1 MAMTRNL
8 DPADYAVISQAL
20 QAIGREMGAKLVR
33 SAYSTVV
40 REARDASAAL
50 TDRHGHV
57 IAQAELIPMQLG
69 SIGATIQPC
78 LERFPVE
85 TLEPGDFL
93 ITNDPYHGGQHLQD
107 VFIFTPIFVDGR
119 VVGFSASIAH
129 HLDLGGGN
137 PGLNASSRDV
147 YQEGIII
154 PPSKYSE
161 RRDWNGGGLERLIA
175 ANVRVPGQTIGD
187 FYAQFAANHI
197 GAARG
202 AQLCARYGTDTV
214 EATMAELQ
222 DYAERRVRA
231 AIAALPDGTYVGED
245 ALDDRWGD
253 GGTLTVRAT
262 ITVKGDT
269 LAVDFKGT
277 AGQVACHVNA
287 PFASTVSA
295 TLSCLKA
302 VLTGP
307 DVPFNEGAKRPITV
321 TAPYGSILNP
331 RPPAPV
337 RARMNSA
344 YRAYGAVMRALGQAA
359 PDRVVAQGYDTTWAA
374 ALSYL
379 TPDGYKVHLDILGG
393 GLGAGSRS
401 DGCDAVD
408 GPLSNCSNTPIE
420 VLDMDFDA
428 YRATAYEL
436 VADSGGAGVH
446 RGGAGY
452 RRAYAVVTD
461 GVNFATYADRFQRAP
476 QGLAGGRPGAS
487 ALCRV
492 RRDGQVIDAAINT
505 GMILAKGDTVEFI
518 TGGGGGHG
526 DGRARP
532 RGQLAEDI
540 ADGLVSEAAARR
552 DYGLALGA
560 D

>member
-1 MAMTRNL
+1 MPSNL

-50 TDRHGHV
+50 TDRDGHV
-57 IAQAELIPMQLG
+57 VAQAELIPMQLG

-78 LERFPVE
+78 LELFPAD
-85 TLEPGDFL
+85 TLEPDDFL

-107 VFIFTPIFVDGR
+107 VFIFTPIFVDAR

-137 PGLNASSRDV
+137 PGLNASSRDI

-154 PPSKYSE
+154 PPSKYNE

-175 ANVRVPGQTIGD
+175 ANVRVPAQTIGD
-187 FYAQFAANHI
+187 FYAEFAANHI
-197 GAARG
+197 GRARV
-202 AQLCARYGTDTV
+202 AQLCARYGVATV
-214 EATMAELQ
+214 EATMAEVQ

-231 AIAALPDGTYVGED
+231 AIAALPDGTYRGED
-245 ALDDRWGD
+245 AMDDVWGE
-253 GGTLTVRAT
+253 GRPLPVRAT
-262 ITVKGDT
+262 VTVKGDE
-269 LAVDFKGT
+269 LAVDFAGT
-277 AGQVACHVNA
+277 ADQVGCHVNA

-321 TAPYGSILNP
+321 TAPLGSLLNP
-331 RPPAPV
+331 RHPAPV

-344 YRAYGAVMRALGQAA
+344 YRAYGAVMRALGRAA
-359 PDRVVAQGYDTTWAA
+359 PDRVVAQGFDTTWAA

-379 TPDGYKVHLDILGG
+379 SPTGYRVHLDILGG
-393 GLGAGSRS
+393 GNGAGVA

-408 GPLSNCSNTPIE
+408 GPLSNCSNTPVE

-428 YRATAYEL
+428 YRVTAYEL
-436 VADSGGAGVH
+436 VPDSGGPGAR
-446 RGGAGY
+446 RGGTGY
-452 RRAYAVVTD
+452 RRAYAILAD

-476 QGLAGGRPGAS
+476 AGLDGGRPGGIAY
-487 ALCRV
+487 CRI
-492 RRDGQVIDAAINT
+492 RRRGQDIPVPPNA
-505 GMILAKGDTVEFI
+505 GMILAAGDALEFV
-518 TGGGGGHG
+518 TGGGGGCG
-526 DGRARP
+526 PPAQRSRAR
-532 RGQLAEDI
+532 LDADM
-540 ADGLVSEAAARR
+540 ADGLVGPEAARR
-552 DYGLALGA
+552 DYGVGLAA
-560 D
+560 E